1 MFARG
6 PSATVSVILGTFL
19 LTATTPAAFAD
30 KGDGIIDP
38 GEDEIAELARAVQNP
53 VASLIS
59 VPIQN
64 NTAFDWGPQG
74 GTLNVANI
82 QPVFPFDISDNWNL
96 ITRTIFPIISQPEL
110 IPGQGRETGLGD
122 VVFTAFFSPA
132 KAGKLIWGVGPA
144 VNIPTATDDR
154 LGAKE
159 WGLGPSV
166 VFLTMPGNWVLGG
179 LMNNIWDVN
188 GSTDIN
194 FFFSQWFANYNLDN
208 GWYLTTAPIITANW
222 EASSGNRWT
231 IPVGGGGG
239 KVFMAGKQPMNVN
252 LQAYYN
258 IEAPMFVG
266 DWSSRIQVQFMFPK
280 K

>member
-1 MFARG
+1 MRIPKIFNAL
-6 PSATVSVILGTFL
+6 TSVLITSL
-19 LTATTPAAFAD
+19 LAAVPQIALAD

-166 VFLTMPGNWVLGG
+166 VFLTMPGDWGLGG